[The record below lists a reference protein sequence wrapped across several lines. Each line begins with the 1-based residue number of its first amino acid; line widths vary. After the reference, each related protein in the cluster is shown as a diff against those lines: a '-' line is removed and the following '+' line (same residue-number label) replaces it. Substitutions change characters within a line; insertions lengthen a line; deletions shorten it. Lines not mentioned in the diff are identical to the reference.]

1 MKLLKK
7 YLLLSYSQTFFPIFL
22 TLYIITS
29 IVYLVKIAA
38 LTSVIQIDLMELLEL
53 YSFVIPTILYF
64 TLPVCIFISLVLTL
78 SKLSSE
84 YELIVITSF
93 GLNPIKILKLLF
105 PIILLSTI
113 FLFINSLILVPKA
126 DYLDTAFIEKKK
138 NEVQFNI
145 RPSEYGQAF
154 GDWLVYVNGEDK
166 KGIYKD
172 IVLFQK
178 NQDEDV
184 FIIAKRATIKNEN
197 FTLTLN
203 LEEGKVIKIHEKLNQ
218 VDFKK
223 MTIYN
228 ELKTSASIN
237 TLNDILLYWSDI
249 NKDKTKMY
257 RFVSGVLSS
266 IFPIVSLLFII
277 SLGYYN
283 PRYDKNHITSI
294 SIVLTVVFMLISQ
307 KLSKEFGIITL
318 YSLPVIWFAF
328 SYLYYSLTVKKQY

>member
-1 MKLLKK
+1 MD
-7 YLLLSYSQTFFPIFL
+7 S
-22 TLYIITS
+22 
-29 IVYLVKIAA
+29 
-38 LTSVIQIDLMELLEL
+38 
-53 YSFVIPTILYF
+53 
-64 TLPVCIFISLVLTL
+64 
-78 SKLSSE
+78 
-84 YELIVITSF
+84 
-93 GLNPIKILKLLF
+93 
-105 PIILLSTI
+105 
-113 FLFINSLILVPKA
+113 
-126 DYLDTAFIEKKK
+126 AFIEKKK

-184 FIIAKRATIKNEN
+184 FIIAKHATIKNEN

-203 LEEGKVIKIHEKLNQ
+203 LKEGKVIKINEKLNQ

-228 ELKTSASIN
+228 ELKTSVSIN

-266 IFPIVSLLFII
+266 IFPIISLLFII

-294 SIVLTVVFMLISQ
+294 SIVLTVVFMIISQ

-318 YSLPVIWFAF
+318 YTLPVIWFAF
-328 SYLYYSLTVKKQY
+328 SYMYYSLTVKKQYLKL